1 MGLSGR
7 RSTDMRRILAI
18 TGPFLIVAVAFGDA
32 AWAQI
37 PQYSAGPST
46 GTGGPS
52 LKRSNRPVVSPYAGL
67 LGSGVGAN
75 QRHWLS
81 VFHARPAP
89 APGEP
94 CDWVFGEIGEPPSGP
109 IDVCRRPHKPVD
121 RPAIAHA
128 ATGGRVGN
136 RSHGPQRGLYVA
148 YDIFRHEP
156 PEKLVRRGAER
167 VFPSSTSTNP
177 SIPVGR

>member
-1 MGLSGR
+1 
-7 RSTDMRRILAI
+7 MRRILAI

-75 QRHWLS
+75 SAIGYQYFTRVQPQLQASRAIGSLGKSVNRLQAQSMSAGGLTSLSTDQQLLMQQQAAGLGIGPTGHSVGYMSHTIYFGTNLQRNS
-81 VFHARPAP
+81 SGGGAR
-89 APGEP
+89 G
-94 CDWVFGEIGEPPSGP
+94 S
-109 IDVCRRPHKPVD
+109 
-121 RPAIAHA
+121 
-128 ATGGRVGN
+128 
-136 RSHGPQRGLYVA
+136 S
-148 YDIFRHEP
+148 
-156 PEKLVRRGAER
+156 
-167 VFPSSTSTNP
+167 PSSTSTNP